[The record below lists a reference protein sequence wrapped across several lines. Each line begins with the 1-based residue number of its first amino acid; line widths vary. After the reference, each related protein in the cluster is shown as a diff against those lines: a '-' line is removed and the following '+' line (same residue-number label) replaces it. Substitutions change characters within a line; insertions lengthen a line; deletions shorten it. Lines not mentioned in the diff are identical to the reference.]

1 MKTPQV
7 ARRRIPSR
15 PIASGLLI
23 GLLMAS
29 AAHAAT
35 LHIEAEN
42 ASLSG
47 GTVVATDHTGYTG
60 SGFVGGYT
68 DGNKGAATT
77 SFTVNA
83 ATAGN
88 YNLKL
93 RYANGTGSAHTL
105 TLVVDGV
112 AKTQVSFGATASWND
127 WVTQASTVAL
137 TAGNHTVAYVYT
149 ANDTG
154 NVNVDSLDVD
164 AVVSTAG
171 HVEAE
176 NGTLSSGTAVAT
188 DHTGYTGTGFVG
200 GFTDANKGNAQDA
213 FSISASQA
221 GTYSLTARYAN
232 GTGSAHTLSVLV
244 DGTLTTQVSFPATAN
259 WDTWGTQVA
268 NVTLTAGTHTIAY
281 KYTASDTGNINL
293 DALDVA
299 FVSSGGGGTGTGG
312 GASVGA
318 GETETWFMSG
328 GASAQTSTSGY
339 TGTGYAAGFS
349 TAGAR
354 AIRSVFMNAD
364 GNATATIR
372 YLNTSGASR
381 SLDVYINASRA
392 GSVPLPAA
400 SGWATT
406 TVALPLRTGHNT
418 VGIQAASAGAD
429 VGVDS
434 IVITGELTPATRGAT
449 VRSTLYEAENAST
462 TGTKMTAGRTPFTV
476 QSESSGR
483 SLVRL
488 SGTGQQVSFTLT
500 QPTNTLVVRY
510 SIPDSAAGGGQS
522 ATLALYANGTKV
534 QDLNLTS
541 TYAWV
546 YGAYPFRGAPSDGS
560 PRHFYDEIH
569 VPLASYPVG
578 TVLKLQKDSGNTAAY
593 YDIDFIETEVAPAAY
608 AAPSGSFSIASY
620 GAKSDGSDS
629 TSAIT
634 AAIAAAQPSGGTV
647 WIPAGTYRLTS
658 RINVNGVTIRGAGP
672 WYSTVELGNDGHGGF
687 YGTGNNLRLA
697 DFSLLGHV
705 TLRDPDGQVLTDAPL
720 EGNFGTGSIFQNLWF
735 EHTKVGMWI
744 DSGTNGLYASGLR
757 IRDTFADGVNM
768 HANVQNTWLE
778 QSVIRNTGD
787 DALAM
792 FSDGAAVTNCAYQFD
807 TVQSPVLA
815 NGVGIYGGT
824 SNRADSNV
832 INDTVVGSAGIT
844 ISTRFSPVTF
854 SGTTYAR
861 HNTLTRTGGYEPNWN
876 DQFGGLWLFA
886 DTSDIAAP
894 VMVSDTTIADSTYE
908 GLYISGSHAVRGAV
922 FDGITI
928 NGATTYG
935 IQIKSGGNITVSNTK
950 VTNAAQGGISN
961 TGGMTVTQGA
971 GNSGF

>member
-1 MKTPQV
+1 MKT
-7 ARRRIPSR
+7 S
-15 PIASGLLI
+15 PIASSLLMS
-23 GLLMAS
+23 LLMAS

-35 LHIEAEN
+35 LHLEAEN

-60 SGFVGGYT
+60 TGFVGGYT
-68 DGNKGAATT
+68 DGNKGSATT
-77 SFTVNA
+77 SFAVNA

-105 TLVVDGV
+105 TLYVDGV
-112 AKTQVSFGATASWND
+112 ARTQVSFGATASWND

-137 TAGNHTVAYVYT
+137 TAGNHTVAYVFT
-149 ANDTG
+149 SNDNG
-154 NVNVDSLDVD
+154 NINVDSLDVD
-164 AVVSTAG
+164 AVVTTAG

-176 NGTLSSGTAVAT
+176 NGTLGGGASVAT

-213 FSISASQA
+213 FSVSASQA
-221 GTYSLTARYAN
+221 GNYTLTMRYAN
-232 GTGSAHTLSVLV
+232 GTGSARTLTVYV
-244 DGTLTTQVSFPATAN
+244 DGVSAGQASFAATAN
-259 WDTWGTQVA
+259 WDTWATQVT
-268 NVTLTAGTHTIAY
+268 NVTLAAGTHSIAY
-281 KYTASDTGNINL
+281 KYTTADNGNVNL

-299 FVSSGGGGTGTGG
+299 FVSSGGGGRGGTGG
-312 GASVGA
+312 GTSAGA
-318 GETETWFMSG
+318 GEAETWFMSG
-328 GASAQTSTSGY
+328 GTSVSTATSGY
-339 TGTGYAAGFS
+339 NGTGYAAGFG

-381 SLDVYINASRA
+381 SLDVYINAARA

-406 TVALPLRTGHNT
+406 TVALPLRTGLNT
-418 VGIQAASAGAD
+418 VGLQAASAGTD
-429 VGVDS
+429 VGIDS
-434 IVITGELTPATRGAT
+434 LAVAGELTPAARGAT
-449 VRSTLYEAENAST
+449 VRTTLYEAENAST

-500 QPTNTLVVRY
+500 QPANTLVLRY
-510 SIPDSAAGGGQS
+510 SIPDSASGGGQS

-546 YGAYPFRGAPSDGS
+546 YGGYPFRGAPSDGS

-569 VPLASYPVG
+569 VPLAAYPVG

-593 YDIDFIETEVAPAAY
+593 YDVDFIETEVVLPAY
-608 AAPSGSFSIASY
+608 TAPSGAFSIASY
-620 GAKSDGSDS
+620 GAKSDGSDA
-629 TSAIT
+629 TSAFT
-634 AAIAAAQPSGGTV
+634 AAIAAAQPSGGVV

-658 RINVNGVTIRGAGP
+658 RINVSGVTIRGAGP

-687 YGTGNNLRLA
+687 YGTGSNLKLA
-697 DFSLLGHV
+697 DFAVLGHV

-720 EGNFGTGSIFQNLWF
+720 EGNFGTGSMFQNLWF

-744 DSGTNGLYASGLR
+744 DSGTNGLYVSGVR
-757 IRDTFADGVNM
+757 IRDTFADGVNI

-778 QSVIRNTGD
+778 QSVLRNTGD

-792 FSDGAAVTNCAYQFD
+792 FSENAAVTNCAYQFD

-815 NGVGIYGGT
+815 NGIGIYGGNG
-824 SNRADSNV
+824 NRADSNV
-832 INDTVVGSAGIT
+832 IADTVVGSAGIT

-894 VMVSDTTIADSTYE
+894 VMVSDTTIQDSTYE
-908 GLYISGSHAVRGAV
+908 GLYISGSHQVRGAV
-922 FDGITI
+922 FDGLTI